1 MRARIRR
8 IGFQRHIRALAGSL
22 TWLGLIAFLLTAA
35 GCEEEMRNV
44 GSRPQTRALDQ
55 TGVSVGL
62 DEDSRPRARPQPQ
75 PQKAQ
80 PKAKRPT
87 DSGPI
92 IGQRTQDIRNAA
104 TEQQKGG
111 ARTASTKIT
120 AKDYIT
126 LQGNAYVTII
136 GRSSILNIEHA
147 MDLYH
152 ATNDRYP
159 KDLDEF
165 MNEIIKANNI
175 ALPKLPPYQA
185 YGYDEKEHKLVILE
199 YQALKDQPLPR

>member
-1 MRARIRR
+1 MRARTRQL
-8 IGFQRHIRALAGSL
+8 GLQRHMRASTGFLAQL
-22 TWLGLIAFLLTAA
+22 TIATLVLTAA

-44 GSRPQTRALDQ
+44 GKRPQTRALEQ
-55 TGVSVGL
+55 TGVSLGF
-62 DEDSRPRARPQPQ
+62 DEESRPVARPQSQQPQ
-75 PQKAQ
+75 PK
-80 PKAKRPT
+80 PKRPT

-92 IGQRTQDIRNAA
+92 IGQRTQQIQSAA
-104 TEQQKGG
+104 VEQQKGG

-120 AKDYIT
+120 AKDYIS

-136 GRSSILNIEHA
+136 GRTSILKIQQA
-147 MDLYH
+147 LDLYH

-185 YGYDEKEHKLVILE
+185 YGYDEAEHKLVILE
-199 YQALKDQPLPR
+199 YQALKDQPLSR

>member
-1 MRARIRR
+1 V
-8 IGFQRHIRALAGSL
+8 
-22 TWLGLIAFLLTAA
+22 LTAT
-35 GCEEEMRNV
+35 GCEEETRNV

-62 DEDSRPRARPQPQ
+62 DDNARPQPK
-75 PQKAQ
+75 P
-80 PKAKRPT
+80 KRPT

-92 IGQRTQDIRNAA
+92 IGKRTQEIRDAA
-104 TEQQKGG
+104 TELQKGG
-111 ARTASTKIT
+111 ARTATTKIT

-136 GRSSILNIEHA
+136 GRTSILSMQHA
-147 MDLYH
+147 IDLYH

-165 MNEIIKANNI
+165 MNEIVKPNNI
-175 ALPKLPPYQA
+175 ALPQLPPYQA
-185 YGYDEKEHKLVILE
+185 YGYDAQEHKLVILE
-199 YQALKDQPLPR
+199 YPALKEQPPPR

>member
-1 MRARIRR
+1 MRAQIRR
-8 IGFQRHIRALAGSL
+8 IASQGRIRASGGLL
-22 TWLGLIAFLLTAA
+22 TWLGLIAFVLTAT

-55 TGVSVGL
+55 TGISVGL
-62 DEDSRPRARPQPQ
+62 DDDSRPPSQPQPQ
-75 PQKAQ
+75 PKLI
-80 PKAKRPT
+80 RPT

-92 IGQRTQDIRNAA
+92 IGQRTQDIRNAE
-104 TEQQKGG
+104 TELQKGG

-126 LQGNAYVTII
+126 LQGNAYVAII
-136 GRSSILNIEHA
+136 GRTSMLNIEHT

-152 ATNDRYP
+152 AANDRYP

-165 MNEIIKANNI
+165 MSEIIKANNI
-175 ALPKLPPYQA
+175 ALAKLPPYQA

-199 YQALKDQPLPR
+199 YQALKDQPLR

>member
-1 MRARIRR
+1 MRSRIRR
-8 IGFQRHIRALAGSL
+8 IGFQRRVCALAGSL
-22 TWLGLIAFLLTAA
+22 SRFGLIAFVFIAA

-62 DEDSRPRARPQPQ
+62 DENPRPQARPQAQ
-75 PQKAQ
+75 RAQ
-80 PKAKRPT
+80 PKPKRPT

-92 IGQRTQDIRNAA
+92 IGQRTQDIRDAA
-104 TEQQKGG
+104 TELQKGG

-136 GRSSILNIEHA
+136 GRTSILSIEHA
-147 MDLYH
+147 INLYH

-165 MNEIIKANNI
+165 MNEIIKPNNI

-185 YGYDEKEHKLVILE
+185 YGYDAQEHKLVILE

>member
-1 MRARIRR
+1 MRARTRQRDFQRR
-8 IGFQRHIRALAGSL
+8 IHTSTGFLAQ
-22 TWLGLIAFLLTAA
+22 LGLTALVLTVA

-44 GSRPQTRALDQ
+44 GSRPKTRALEQ
-55 TGVSVGL
+55 TGVSLGF
-62 DEDSRPRARPQPQ
+62 DEESRPQARPQPPQ
-75 PQKAQ
+75 PQ
-80 PKAKRPT
+80 PKRPT

-92 IGQRTQDIRNAA
+92 IGQRTQEIRKAA

-111 ARTASTKIT
+111 ARVASTKIT
-120 AKDYIT
+120 AKDYIS

-136 GRSSILNIEHA
+136 GRTSILKIQQA

-152 ATNDRYP
+152 AANDRYP

-175 ALPKLPPYQA
+175 ALPRLPPYQA
-185 YGYDEKEHKLVILE
+185 YGYDEAEHKLVILE
-199 YQALKDQPLPR
+199 YQALKDQPLSR

>member
-1 MRARIRR
+1 MRARICRL
-8 IGFQRHIRALAGSL
+8 GFQRRLRASTGFVAR
-22 TWLGLIAFLLTAA
+22 LGLAALVLTAA

-44 GSRPQTRALDQ
+44 GTRPQTRALDQ
-55 TGVSVGL
+55 TGVSVGF
-62 DEDSRPRARPQPQ
+62 EEERPQARQEPQ
-75 PQKAQ
+75 QAQ
-80 PKAKRPT
+80 PRPKRPT

-92 IGQRTQDIRNAA
+92 IGQRTQDIRSAA

-136 GRSSILNIEHA
+136 GRSSILNIQHA

-152 ATNDRYP
+152 ANNDRYP

-175 ALPKLPPYQA
+175 ALPRLPPYQA

-199 YQALKDQPLPR
+199 YQALKN

>member
-1 MRARIRR
+1 MRARICRPGSKR
-8 IGFQRHIRALAGSL
+8 GNRASATSL
-22 TWLGLIAFLLTAA
+22 IPFGLIALVFAAA

-44 GSRPQTRALDQ
+44 GNRPQTRALDQ

-62 DEDSRPRARPQPQ
+62 DENPRPQARPQP
-75 PQKAQ
+75 PAQ
-80 PKAKRPT
+80 PKPKRAT

-92 IGQRTQDIRNAA
+92 IGQRTQEIRNAG
-104 TEQQKGG
+104 TEVEKGG
-111 ARTASTKIT
+111 AKIASTKIT

-136 GRSSILNIEHA
+136 GRTSILQIQHA
-147 MDLYH
+147 VDLYH
-152 ATNDRYP
+152 AMNDRYP

-165 MNEIIKANNI
+165 MNEIIKPNNI
-175 ALPKLPPYQA
+175 SLPKLPPYQA
-185 YGYDEKEHKLVILE
+185 YGYDEKEHKLVVLE

>member
-1 MRARIRR
+1 MRARSRR
-8 IGFQRHIRALAGSL
+8 IGFQRHIRASAGSL
-22 TWLGLIAFLLTAA
+22 TRFGLIAFVLTAV

-55 TGVSVGL
+55 TGVAVGL
-62 DEDSRPRARPQPQ
+62 DENPRPQP
-75 PQKAQ
+75 
-80 PKAKRPT
+80 KRPT

-92 IGQRTQDIRNAA
+92 IGQRTQEIRNAA
-104 TEQQKGG
+104 AEQQKGG

-136 GRSSILNIEHA
+136 GRTSILNIQHA

-165 MNEIIKANNI
+165 MSEIIKANNI

-185 YGYDEKEHKLVILE
+185 YGYDETEHKLVILE
-199 YQALKDQPLPR
+199 YQALKDQPPPR

>member
-1 MRARIRR
+1 MRALIRR
-8 IGFQRHIRALAGSL
+8 IGHQTQTGASAGSL
-22 TWLGLIAFLLTAA
+22 TRLGLIALVFAAA

-44 GSRPQTRALDQ
+44 GNRPQTRALDQ
-55 TGVSVGL
+55 TGVSVGF
-62 DEDSRPRARPQPQ
+62 DENPRPPARPQP
-75 PQKAQ
+75 PAQ
-80 PKAKRPT
+80 AKPKRPT

-92 IGQRTQDIRNAA
+92 IGQRTQEIRNAA
-104 TEQQKGG
+104 TEIQKGG
-111 ARTASTKIT
+111 AKQASTKIT

-126 LQGNAYVTII
+126 VQGNAYVTII
-136 GRSSILNIEHA
+136 GRTSILNIQHA

-165 MNEIIKANNI
+165 MNEIIKPNNI

-185 YGYDEKEHKLVILE
+185 YGYDEKEHKLIILE
-199 YQALKDQPLPR
+199 YQDLKDQPLPR

>member
-1 MRARIRR
+1 MHARFFPM
-8 IGFQRHIRALAGSL
+8 GFQGQIHAATGSFFGI
-22 TWLGLIAFLLTAA
+22 GLIAVVFVAA

-55 TGVSVGL
+55 TGVSVGF
-62 DEDSRPRARPQPQ
+62 DESSRPQGRPQPQ
-75 PQKAQ
+75 PQPQPPAQ
-80 PKAKRPT
+80 PKFKRPT

-92 IGQRTQDIRNAA
+92 LGRRTQEVRNAA
-104 TEQQKGG
+104 TELQKGG
-111 ARTASTKIT
+111 ARVASTKIT

-136 GRSSILNIEHA
+136 GRTSIMKIQQA

-152 ATNDRYP
+152 AANDRYP

-165 MNEIIKANNI
+165 MNEIIKPNNI
-175 ALPKLPPYQA
+175 ALPVLPLHQA
-185 YGYDEKEHKLVILE
+185 YGYDENEHKLIILE
-199 YQALKDQPLPR
+199 YKS

>member
-8 IGFQRHIRALAGSL
+8 IGFQRHIRASAGSPA
-22 TWLGLIAFLLTAA
+22 WLGLIAFVLTAA

-62 DEDSRPRARPQPQ
+62 DEDSRPQARPQPQ
-75 PQKAQ
+75 QAQ
-80 PKAKRPT
+80 PRPKRPT

-92 IGQRTQDIRNAA
+92 IGQRTQDIRSAA

-136 GRSSILNIEHA
+136 GRSSILNIQHA

-152 ATNDRYP
+152 ANNDRYP

-175 ALPKLPPYQA
+175 ALPRLPPYQA

-199 YQALKDQPLPR
+199 YQALKN

>member
-1 MRARIRR
+1 MRARGRW
-8 IGFQRHIRALAGSL
+8 IGFQGHIRSSASSL
-22 TWLGLIAFLLTAA
+22 TWLGSIALILTAA
-35 GCEEEMRNV
+35 GCEEEMRHV

-62 DEDSRPRARPQPQ
+62 DDNSRPQSQLRPQPR
-75 PQKAQ
+75 P
-80 PKAKRPT
+80 KRPT

-92 IGQRTQDIRNAA
+92 IGQRTQEIRNAA
-104 TEQQKGG
+104 TEQQRAG
-111 ARTASTKIT
+111 ARAASTKIT

-126 LQGNAYVTII
+126 LQGNAYVTIV
-136 GRSSILNIEHA
+136 GRASVLNIQHA

-185 YGYDEKEHKLVILE
+185 YGYDENEHKLVILE
-199 YQALKDQPLPR
+199 YQALKDQPLR

>member
-1 MRARIRR
+1 MRD
-8 IGFQRHIRALAGSL
+8 
-22 TWLGLIAFLLTAA
+22 
-35 GCEEEMRNV
+35 V
-44 GSRPQTRALDQ
+44 GSRPQTKALDQ
-55 TGVSVGL
+55 TGVAIGL
-62 DEDSRPRARPQPQ
+62 DDNPRPQAAPQ
-75 PQKAQ
+75 PK
-80 PKAKRPT
+80 PKRPT

-104 TEQQKGG
+104 TELQKGG

-136 GRSSILNIEHA
+136 GRTSILEIQHA
-147 MDLYH
+147 IDLWH

-185 YGYDEKEHKLVILE
+185 YGYDAQEHKLVILE

>member
-1 MRARIRR
+1 MRTRIRR
-8 IGFQRHIRALAGSL
+8 IGFQRHIRASARGL
-22 TWLGLIAFLLTAA
+22 TGLGFIVFLLTAT

-44 GSRPQTRALDQ
+44 GARPQTRALDQ

-62 DEDSRPRARPQPQ
+62 DENPRPQARPQSQPQ
-75 PQKAQ
+75 PNL
-80 PKAKRPT
+80 KRPT

-92 IGQRTQDIRNAA
+92 IGRRTQDVRSAA
-104 TEQQKGG
+104 TELQKGG
-111 ARTASTKIT
+111 VRTAPTKIT

-136 GRSSILNIEHA
+136 GRTSILKIEQA

-152 ATNDRYP
+152 AANDRYP

-175 ALPKLPPYQA
+175 ALSTLPPYQA

-199 YQALKDQPLPR
+199 YQALKDQPLSR

>member
-1 MRARIRR
+1 MRARTRQL
-8 IGFQRHIRALAGSL
+8 GFQRHIRALTS
-22 TWLGLIAFLLTAA
+22 FLAQLALATLALTAA

-44 GSRPQTRALDQ
+44 AKRPQTRALDQ
-55 TGVSVGL
+55 TGVSLGF
-62 DEDSRPRARPQPQ
+62 DEESRPQARPQPQ
-75 PQKAQ
+75 QPQ
-80 PKAKRPT
+80 PKPKRPT

-92 IGQRTQDIRNAA
+92 IGKRTQDIRNAA
-104 TEQQKGG
+104 TEQQKAG

-120 AKDYIT
+120 AKDYIS

-136 GRSSILNIEHA
+136 GRTSILKIQQA
-147 MDLYH
+147 LDLYR

-185 YGYDEKEHKLVILE
+185 YGYDEAEHKLVILE
-199 YQALKDQPLPR
+199 YQALKDQPLSR